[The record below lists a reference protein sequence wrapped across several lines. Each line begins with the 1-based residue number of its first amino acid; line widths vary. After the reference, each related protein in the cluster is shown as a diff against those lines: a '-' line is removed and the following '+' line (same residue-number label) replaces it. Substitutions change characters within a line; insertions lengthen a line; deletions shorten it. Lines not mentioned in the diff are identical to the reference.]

1 MTGAHARR
9 ESPRGCTGLGSPIS
23 LHCWPALGCL
33 NMPYV
38 LPADAFSAPTYIVL
52 DLPQPACA
60 EVLALRQRFDLYQA
74 SLPPE
79 ITVAGSSGVGTVAQ
93 GQDPVHVFRAIEAV
107 ARRNLPFACSFE
119 SMRRFPGVPVF
130 WLSPRDR
137 APFDALHRALLD
149 SDIKFDASPFPFN
162 PHCTISS
169 TIDLSKHQETELL
182 AAPVPQMEFLLAE
195 LRVYQVAARQA
206 HLLQSFALG
215 G

>member
-1 MTGAHARR
+1 
-9 ESPRGCTGLGSPIS
+9 
-23 LHCWPALGCL
+23 
-33 NMPYV
+33 MPYV

-52 DLPQPACA
+52 DLPQPART
-60 EVLALRQRFDLYQA
+60 EVLELRQRFDLYQA

-93 GQDPVHVFRAIEAV
+93 GQDALHVFRAVEAV
-107 ARRNLPFACSFE
+107 ARRHRAFACTFE

-149 SDIKFDASPFPFN
+149 SGIKFDTSPFPFN

-169 TIDLSKHQETELL
+169 SNELSKRQETELL
-182 AAPVPQMEFLLAE
+182 SSPVPQMEFLLEE
-195 LRVYQVAARQA
+195 LRVYQVAGGQA
-206 HLLQSFALG
+206 HLLQSFSLG

>member
-1 MTGAHARR
+1 
-9 ESPRGCTGLGSPIS
+9 
-23 LHCWPALGCL
+23 
-33 NMPYV
+33 MPYV
-38 LPADAFSAPTYIVL
+38 MPADTFSAPTYIVL

-60 EVLALRQRFDLYQA
+60 AVLELRQRFDRYQA

-93 GQDPVHVFRAIEAV
+93 GQDALHVFRAVEAV
-107 ARRNLPFACSFE
+107 ARRQPPFACSFD

-149 SDIKFDASPFPFN
+149 SGIQFDASHFPFN

-169 TIDLSKHQETELL
+169 TTELSKHQETELL
-182 AAPVPQMEFLLAE
+182 TSPVPQMEFFLDE
-195 LRVYQVAARQA
+195 LRVYQVAGGQA